1 MGEIINKIITRDKED
16 RYTIEILHEDDDI
29 VVVNKP
35 AGLLSIPDHWDK
47 EKSHLR
53 GVLESYLFKK
63 NEKSKKNNTGEIFV
77 IHRLDKDTSGIMIFA
92 KNSESHKNL
101 SLQFEQRMITKKYL
115 AIVCGHPIPAEGVI
129 DERIGK
135 KLKKGGKKFIDPKK
149 GSSSQTDYKMLK
161 KYRNYSLIEAIPHTG
176 RMHQI
181 RVHLAH
187 IGCPLAVDTVYSD
200 PEKSGIEICD
210 VKRRIKRNND
220 VKPKYIINRLTL
232 HAAQIDFLHPVNSEK
247 LSFSVL
253 PPKDFSSL
261 LKQLDKW
268 NSNDDVF

>member
-1 MGEIINKIITRDKED
+1 MGEIINKILTRDKED

-29 VVVNKP
+29 IVVHKP

-53 GVLESYLFKK
+53 GVLESYL
-63 NEKSKKNNTGEIFV
+63 SKKINNNNAGEIFV
-77 IHRLDKDTSGIMIFA
+77 VHRLDKDTSGIMIFA

-101 SLQFEQRMITKKYL
+101 SMQFEQRTITKKYF
-115 AIVCGHPIPAEGVI
+115 AIVCGHPVPAEGVI
-129 DERIGK
+129 NERIGK
-135 KLKKGGKKFIDPKK
+135 KLKKGGKKFIDPRK
-149 GSSSQTDYKMLK
+149 GSPSQTDYKVVK
-161 KYRNYSLIEAIPHTG
+161 EYRDYSLIEAIPHTG

-210 VKRRIKRNND
+210 VKHRTKRKND
-220 VKPKYIINRLTL
+220 VEPKYIINRLTL
-232 HAAQIDFLHPVNSEK
+232 HATQIDFLHPANSEK
-247 LSFSVL
+247 LSFSVP

-268 NSNDDVF
+268 NSNDGVL